1 MKKAVIAWG
10 RMNPVTSGHE
20 KLVNKV
26 ISVAKRD
33 RAEPR
38 IYLSH
43 TQNAKKDPLQY
54 KDKIAMAKKTFG
66 SVMKQ
71 SASRTLIQLM
81 QELQKAGFTEI
92 TMVAG
97 SDRVREYDTLLNKYN
112 GKDYSF
118 DKIKVVSAGERD
130 PDAEG
135 AAGMSATKLRKAAAD
150 GDEKT
155 FMTGVPSKMSNAD
168 AKKLYR
174 LVRKG
179 LLVEEINRIDEEEL
193 ELFTDEELE
202 EFISEVEDWEALD
215 EEYLEERA
223 PLTLQQRIKKARI
236 MKRLAPKLKRQRE
249 IKKFRM
255 APTERLV
262 QRARKLARNL
272 LRKKMAGKRGEGY
285 QSLSPSAKIQVD
297 QLIAKKASSV
307 ERIAKRLLPMV
318 RKKEI
323 ERIRSARSSKSE
335 SLERLETQF
344 EVLSE
349 KIKTPQDPDIADRK
363 GTQPKRYH
371 SGLAKSTKAARDAHF
386 KKGAKMDDDN
396 PAAYK
401 PAPGDATAKTEPS
414 KYTKKYKELFGEQ
427 GALDRAQERI
437 KREKEA
443 NKRRHDRQ
451 LDRAR
456 TQDARAG
463 VRQAAQDN
471 RGVSSSVSEA
481 YELTEKSMDA
491 LKKKAAKSG
500 VSYGT
505 LKKVYDRGVAAWRTG
520 HRPGTTP
527 QQWGYARVNAFIT
540 KKKAG
545 NLNHDKDL
553 ANEYVPEE
561 RQGKQLV
568 HHGETT
574 KNFEICP
581 SALKA
586 FNDNQKA
593 GMGDK
598 EGFHDAVVAVDKY
611 LGFEKELT
619 KKGSA
624 SAADMARMK
633 AMVNIAKQKI
643 SDAGLPGHDYHQTHL
658 DAVKDLMKEMNE
670 GDGLWHNIHKKRR
683 EGRPMRKAYS
693 KGAPTKQDFKNASEG
708 KAHSRAQQAAIAI
721 AKKEKG
727 EYKEGAFSRMAAAQS
742 NKADRTA
749 STNKLKPG
757 LDTFK
762 KKPAEE
768 NFMDGKGPGKPGD
781 AARHGLKGKTLSQLK
796 KIRSSE
802 TASKRK
808 KQLAHWMINMHHNE
822 ETSLDESLQIEKGA
836 GVGTFLTAADLGMKI
851 KAGYANHPSIEEEGG
866 AGEEGT
872 DKLVKKYKKDT
883 PQ

>member
-20 KLVNKV
+20 QLVNKV
-26 ISVAKRD
+26 KSVAR
-33 RAEPR
+33 RERGEPQ

-54 KDKIAMAKKTFG
+54 KDKIAVTKKAFG

-97 SDRVREYDTLLNKYN
+97 SDRVSEYNTLLNKYN
-112 GKDYSF
+112 GKDYTF
-118 DKIKVVSAGERD
+118 DKIKVVSAGQRD

-135 AAGMSATKLRKAAAD
+135 TAGMSATKLRQAAVD

-155 FMTGVPSKMSNAD
+155 FTSGVPSSLSKPD
-168 AKKLYR
+168 TKKLYK

-179 LLVEEINRIDEEEL
+179 LLVEEIESILEEEL
-193 ELFTDEELE
+193 EDFTDEELE
-202 EFISEVEDWEALD
+202 EFVNEVEDWEELD
-215 EEYLEERA
+215 EEYIEERA

-236 MKRLAPKLKRQRE
+236 MKRLAPKLKRQRQ

-272 LRKKMAGKRGEGY
+272 LRKKMAGKRGENY
-285 QSLSPSAKIQVD
+285 NKLSASQKIQVD
-297 QLIAKKASSV
+297 QLIQKKASSV

-323 ERIRSARSSKSE
+323 ERIRSAHGSKNE
-335 SLERLETQF
+335 SVEALQATFDYFTEAT
-344 EVLSE
+344 
-349 KIKTPQDPDIADRK
+349 KTPQDSDIADRK

-371 SGLAKSTKAARDAHF
+371 SGLSKSTKAARDAHF

-401 PAPGDATAKTEPS
+401 PAPGDATAKTKQS

-427 GALDRAQERI
+427 GALDRAQERV

-456 TQDARAG
+456 SQDARAG
-463 VRQAAQDN
+463 VRKAAQDN

-505 LKKVYDRGVAAWRTG
+505 LKKVYNRGVAAWRTG

-553 ANEYVPEE
+553 VNEYIPENYNNWSNQEPITYAKHLTKTFGAPDEMTDSQLCWFDKDGFKRIVIKDEYILHGSPSPHYDFIYCYVDIAVPEKYARALAE
-561 RQGKQLV
+561 SSGSIMIDFLK
-568 HHGETT
+568 GEVGARCGSLTANACT
-574 KNFEICP
+574 LNYV
-581 SALKA
+581 L
-586 FNDNQKA
+586 D
-593 GMGDK
+593 
-598 EGFHDAVVAVDKY
+598 VVAERVKPSKAEY
-611 LGFEKELT
+611 EKRITEMSNMFGEGKT
-619 KKGSA
+619 YTTNWWPDESGD
-624 SAADMARMK
+624 ADPKNQYYAESHSR
-633 AMVNIAKQKI
+633 VCGCDI
-643 SDAGLPGHDYHQTHL
+643 H
-658 DAVKDLMKEMNE
+658 E

-683 EGRPMRKAYS
+683 EGRAPRKPYS
-693 KGAPTKQDFKNASEG
+693 KGAPTKQDFKNASE
-708 KAHSRAQQAAIAI
+708 
-721 AKKEKG
+721 
-727 EYKEGAFSRMAAAQS
+727 
-742 NKADRTA
+742 
-749 STNKLKPG
+749 
-757 LDTFK
+757 
-762 KKPAEE
+762 
-768 NFMDGKGPGKPGD
+768 NFQDGKNPQDKGD
-781 AARHGLKGKTLSQLK
+781 AARHGLTGKTKAQLK
-796 KIRSSE
+796 KIRSSK

-822 ETSLDESLQIEKGA
+822 E
-836 GVGTFLTAADLGMKI
+836 
-851 KAGYANHPSIEEEGG
+851 HG

-883 PQ
+883 P

>member
-20 KLVNKV
+20 QLVNKV
-26 ISVAKRD
+26 KSVAR
-33 RAEPR
+33 RERGEPR

-54 KDKIAMAKKTFG
+54 KDKIAMTKKAFG
-66 SVMKQ
+66 SVVKQ

-97 SDRVREYDTLLNKYN
+97 SDRVSEYNTLLNKYN
-112 GKDYSF
+112 GKDYTF
-118 DKIKVVSAGERD
+118 DKIKVVSAGQRD

-135 AAGMSATKLRKAAAD
+135 TAGMSATKLRQAAVD
-150 GDEKT
+150 GDMET
-155 FMTGVPSKMSNAD
+155 FTSGVPSSLSKPD
-168 AKKLYR
+168 TKKLYK

-179 LLVEEINRIDEEEL
+179 LLVEEIESILEEEL
-193 ELFTDEELE
+193 EDFTDEELE
-202 EFISEVEDWEALD
+202 EFVNEVEDWEELD
-215 EEYLEERA
+215 EEYIEERA

-236 MKRLAPKLKRQRE
+236 MKRLAPKLKRQRQ

-323 ERIRSARSSKSE
+323 ERIRSARSSKNE
-335 SLERLETQF
+335 SVEALQATFDYFTEAT
-344 EVLSE
+344 
-349 KIKTPQDPDIADRK
+349 KTPQDSDIADRK

-371 SGLAKSTKAARDAHF
+371 SGLSKSTKAARDAHF
-386 KKGAKMDDDN
+386 KKGAKMDDNN
-396 PAAYK
+396 PAAYE
-401 PAPGDATAKTEPS
+401 PAPGDATAKTKPS
-414 KYTKKYKELFGEQ
+414 KYTKKYKELFGEKE
-427 GALDRAQERI
+427 AVSKARERI
-437 KREKEA
+437 RREKEA
-443 NKRRHDRQ
+443 DKEKHDRM
-451 LDRAR
+451 LDLAR
-456 TQDARAG
+456 TQDTRAKN
-463 VRQAAQDN
+463 AQN
-471 RGVSSSVSEA
+471 EA

-500 VSYGT
+500 ISYGT
-505 LKKVYDRGVAAWRTG
+505 LKKVYNRGVAAWRTG

-561 RQGKQLV
+561 RKGKQLV

-574 KNFEICP
+574 KNFDICP

-586 FNDNQKA
+586 FDDNQKA

-598 EGFHDAVVAVDKY
+598 DGFHDAVVAVDKY
-611 LGFEKELT
+611 LGFEKSLT
-619 KKGSA
+619 QKGSA
-624 SAADMARMK
+624 SEADMARMK

-643 SDAGLPGHDYHQTHL
+643 SDAGLPGHDYHQVHI
-658 DAVKDLMKEMNE
+658 DAVKELMKEVKE

-683 EGRPMRKAYS
+683 EGRAPRKPYS
-693 KGAPTKQDFKNASEG
+693 KGAPTKQDFKNASE
-708 KAHSRAQQAAIAI
+708 
-721 AKKEKG
+721 
-727 EYKEGAFSRMAAAQS
+727 
-742 NKADRTA
+742 
-749 STNKLKPG
+749 
-757 LDTFK
+757 
-762 KKPAEE
+762 
-768 NFMDGKGPGKPGD
+768 NFQDGKNPQDKGD
-781 AARHGLKGKTLSQLK
+781 AARHGLKGKTKAQLK
-796 KIRSSE
+796 KIRSSK

-822 ETSLDESLQIEKGA
+822 E
-836 GVGTFLTAADLGMKI
+836 
-851 KAGYANHPSIEEEGG
+851 HG

>member
-26 ISVAKRD
+26 VSVAKRE

-38 IYLSH
+38 IYLSN

-54 KDKIAMAKKTFG
+54 KDKIAMAKKAFG
-66 SVMKQ
+66 AMMKQ

-155 FMTGVPSKMSNAD
+155 FMTGIPSKMSNAD

-202 EFISEVEDWEALD
+202 EFISEVDDWESLD
-215 EEYLEERA
+215 EEILQERA
-223 PLTLQQRIKKARI
+223 PLTLQQRIKKARV

-272 LRKKMAGKRGEGY
+272 LRKKMAGKRGEKY
-285 QSLSPSAKIQVD
+285 QSLTPSAKIQVD

-307 ERIAKRLLPMV
+307 ERIAKRMLPMV

-323 ERIRSARSSKSE
+323 ERIRSARSSKKE

-349 KIKTPQDPDIADRK
+349 KVKTPQDPEIADRK

-371 SGLAKSTKAARDAHF
+371 SGLSKSTKAARDAHF

-401 PAPGDATAKTEPS
+401 PAPGDATAKTKPS

-427 GALDRAQERI
+427 DALDRAQERI

-456 TQDARAG
+456 TQDARTG
-463 VRQAAQDN
+463 VRKASQDN

-491 LKKKAAKSG
+491 LKKKASKSG

-527 QQWGYARVNAFIT
+527 QPWGYARVNAFIT

-586 FNDNQKA
+586 FDDNQKA

-643 SDAGLPGHDYHQTHL
+643 SDARLPGHDYHQTHI

-683 EGRPMRKAYS
+683 EGKAPRKPYS

-708 KAHSRAQQAAIAI
+708 
-721 AKKEKG
+721 
-727 EYKEGAFSRMAAAQS
+727 AFSRMAAAQS
-742 NKADRTA
+742 SKADRTA
-749 STNKLKPG
+749 SNDKLRPG
-757 LDTFK
+757 LDTYK

-768 NFMDGKGPGKPGD
+768 NFQDGKNPQDKGD
-781 AARHGLKGKTLSQLK
+781 AARHGLKGKTKAQLK
-796 KIRSSE
+796 KIRSSK

-822 ETSLDESLQIEKGA
+822 ETNLDESLQIEKGA

-851 KAGYANHPSIEEEGG
+851 KAGYADHPSVEEA

-872 DKLVKKYKKDT
+872 DKLAKKYKKDT
-883 PQ
+883 PGQ

>member
-20 KLVNKV
+20 QLVNKV
-26 ISVAKRD
+26 KSVAR
-33 RAEPR
+33 RERGEPR

-54 KDKIAMAKKTFG
+54 KDKIAMTKKAFG
-66 SVMKQ
+66 SVVKQ

-97 SDRVREYDTLLNKYN
+97 SDRVSEYNTLLNKYN
-112 GKDYSF
+112 GKDYTF
-118 DKIKVVSAGERD
+118 DKIKVVSAGQRD

-135 AAGMSATKLRKAAAD
+135 TAGMSATKLRQAAVD
-150 GDEKT
+150 GDMET
-155 FMTGVPSKMSNAD
+155 FTSGVPSSLSKPD
-168 AKKLYR
+168 TKKLYK

-179 LLVEEINRIDEEEL
+179 LLVEEIESILEEEL
-193 ELFTDEELE
+193 EDFTDEELE
-202 EFISEVEDWEALD
+202 EFVNEVEDWEELD
-215 EEYLEERA
+215 EEYIEERA

-236 MKRLAPKLKRQRE
+236 MKRLAPKLKRQRQ

-323 ERIRSARSSKSE
+323 ERIRSARSSKNE
-335 SLERLETQF
+335 SVEALQATFDYFTEAT
-344 EVLSE
+344 
-349 KIKTPQDPDIADRK
+349 KTPQDSDIADRK

-371 SGLAKSTKAARDAHF
+371 PGLSKSTKAARDAHF
-386 KKGAKMDDDN
+386 KKGAKMDDNN

-401 PAPGDATAKTEPS
+401 PAPGDATAKTKPS
-414 KYTKKYKELFGEQ
+414 KYTKKYKELFGEKE
-427 GALDRAQERI
+427 AVSKARERI
-437 KREKEA
+437 RREKEA
-443 NKRRHDRQ
+443 DKEKHDRM
-451 LDRAR
+451 LDLAR
-456 TQDARAG
+456 TQDTRAKN
-463 VRQAAQDN
+463 AQN
-471 RGVSSSVSEA
+471 EA

-500 VSYGT
+500 ISYGT
-505 LKKVYDRGVAAWRTG
+505 LKKVYNRGVAAWRTG

-561 RQGKQLV
+561 RKGKQLV

-574 KNFEICP
+574 KNFDICP

-586 FNDNQKA
+586 FDDNQKA

-598 EGFHDAVVAVDKY
+598 DGFHDAVVAVDKY
-611 LGFEKELT
+611 LGFEKSLT
-619 KKGSA
+619 QKGSA
-624 SAADMARMK
+624 SEADMARMK

-643 SDAGLPGHDYHQTHL
+643 SDAGLPGHDYHQVHI
-658 DAVKDLMKEMNE
+658 DAVKELMKEVKE

-683 EGRPMRKAYS
+683 EGRAPRKPYS
-693 KGAPTKQDFKNASEG
+693 KGAPTKQDFKNASE
-708 KAHSRAQQAAIAI
+708 
-721 AKKEKG
+721 
-727 EYKEGAFSRMAAAQS
+727 
-742 NKADRTA
+742 
-749 STNKLKPG
+749 
-757 LDTFK
+757 
-762 KKPAEE
+762 
-768 NFMDGKGPGKPGD
+768 NFQDGKNPQDKGD
-781 AARHGLKGKTLSQLK
+781 AARHGLKGKTKAQLK
-796 KIRSSE
+796 KIRSSK

-822 ETSLDESLQIEKGA
+822 E
-836 GVGTFLTAADLGMKI
+836 
-851 KAGYANHPSIEEEGG
+851 HG

>member
-10 RMNPVTSGHE
+10 RMNPVTTGHE

-43 TQNAKKDPLQY
+43 TQNPKKDPLQY
-54 KDKIAMAKKTFG
+54 KDKIAMAKKAFG
-66 SVMKQ
+66 TVMKQ
-71 SASRTLIQLM
+71 STSRTLIQLM
-81 QELQKAGFTEI
+81 QELQKAGFTEV

-112 GKDYSF
+112 GKDYTF
-118 DKIKVVSAGERD
+118 DKIKVMSAGERD

-155 FMTGVPSKMSNAD
+155 FMSGVPSNLSRAD
-168 AKKLYR
+168 AKKLYT
-174 LVRKG
+174 LIRKG
-179 LLVEEINRIDEEEL
+179 LLVEEINQIDEEEL
-193 ELFTDEELE
+193 ELFTDEELDE
-202 EFISEVEDWEALD
+202 LVNEIEDWDELD

-236 MKRLAPKLKRQRE
+236 MKRLAPKLKRSRE

-262 QRARKLARNL
+262 QRSRKLARNL
-272 LRKKMAGKRGEGY
+272 LRKKMAGKRGEQY

-297 QLIAKKASSV
+297 TLIQKKASSV

-323 ERIRSARSSKSE
+323 ERIRSARTTKKE
-335 SLERLETQF
+335 SIERFDNVFDAIF
-344 EVLSE
+344 EV
-349 KIKTPQDPDIADRK
+349 KTPQDPDIEDRN

-371 SGLAKSTKAARDAHF
+371 TGLAKSTKAARDIHF
-386 KKGAKMDDDN
+386 KKGSKMDDDN

-401 PAPGDATAKTEPS
+401 PAPGDATAKTKPS

-427 GALDRAQERI
+427 DALDRAQDRI

-443 NKRRHDRQ
+443 NKKRHDRQ

-456 TQDARAG
+456 TQDARSE
-463 VRQAAQDN
+463 VRKASQDN

-481 YELTEKSMDA
+481 CELTEKSMDA
-491 LKKKAAKSG
+491 LKKKASKSG

-561 RQGKQLV
+561 RKGKQLV
-568 HHGETT
+568 HHGEVT
-574 KNFEICP
+574 KNFDICP
-581 SALKA
+581 SALDTFDK
-586 FNDNQKA
+586 NQKA

-598 EGFHDAVVAVDKY
+598 DGFHDAVVAVDKY
-611 LGFEKELT
+611 LGFEKALT
-619 KKGSA
+619 DKGSA
-624 SAADMARMK
+624 SEADMARMK

-643 SDAGLPGHDYHQTHL
+643 SDAELPGHDYHQTHI
-658 DAVKDLMKEMNE
+658 DAVKELMKEVN
-670 GDGLWHNIHKKRR
+670 
-683 EGRPMRKAYS
+683 
-693 KGAPTKQDFKNASEG
+693 EG
-708 KAHSRAQQAAIAI
+708 KAHSRVQQAAIAI

-727 EYKEGAFSRMAAAQS
+727 DYKEEAPVIDGKKMHRLGSKPGSYKSLVKRHLGAKAAEKIDKS
-742 NKADRTA
+742 DG
-749 STNKLKPG
+749 NKLV
-757 LDTFK
+757 
-762 KKPAEE
+762 A
-768 NFMDGKGPGKPGD
+768 
-781 AARHGLKGKTLSQLK
+781 KGKRTGNKELV
-796 KIRSSE
+796 
-802 TASKRK
+802 RK
-808 KQLAHWMINMHHNE
+808 GSFIKNVIAKE
-822 ETSLDESLQIEKGA
+822 ELDESLQIEKGA
-836 GVGTFLTAADLGMKI
+836 GVGTFLTASDFGMKI
-851 KAGYANHPSIEEEGG
+851 KAGYANHPSVEEESG

-872 DKLVKKYKKDT
+872 DKLAKKYKKDT
-883 PQ
+883 PGQ

>member
-20 KLVNKV
+20 QLVNKV
-26 ISVAKRD
+26 KSVAR
-33 RAEPR
+33 RERGEPR

-54 KDKIAMAKKTFG
+54 KDKIAMTKKAFG
-66 SVMKQ
+66 SVVKQ

-97 SDRVREYDTLLNKYN
+97 SDRVSEYNTLLNKYN
-112 GKDYSF
+112 GKDYTF
-118 DKIKVVSAGERD
+118 DKIKVVSAGQRD

-135 AAGMSATKLRKAAAD
+135 TAGMSATKLRQAAVD
-150 GDEKT
+150 GDMET
-155 FMTGVPSKMSNAD
+155 FTSGVPSSLSKPD
-168 AKKLYR
+168 TKKLYK

-179 LLVEEINRIDEEEL
+179 LLVEEIESILEEEL
-193 ELFTDEELE
+193 EDFTDEELE
-202 EFISEVEDWEALD
+202 EFVNEVEDWEELD
-215 EEYLEERA
+215 EEYIEERA

-236 MKRLAPKLKRQRE
+236 MKRLAPKLKRQRQ

-323 ERIRSARSSKSE
+323 ERIRSARSSKNE
-335 SLERLETQF
+335 SVEALQATFDYFTEAT
-344 EVLSE
+344 
-349 KIKTPQDPDIADRK
+349 KTPQDSDIADRK

-371 SGLAKSTKAARDAHF
+371 SGLSKSTKAARDAHF
-386 KKGAKMDDDN
+386 KKGAKMDDNN

-401 PAPGDATAKTEPS
+401 PAPGDATAKTKPS
-414 KYTKKYKELFGEQ
+414 KYTKKYKELFGEKE
-427 GALDRAQERI
+427 AVSKARERI
-437 KREKEA
+437 RREKEA
-443 NKRRHDRQ
+443 DKEKHDRM
-451 LDRAR
+451 LDLAR
-456 TQDARAG
+456 TQDTRAKN
-463 VRQAAQDN
+463 AQN
-471 RGVSSSVSEA
+471 EA

-500 VSYGT
+500 ISYGT
-505 LKKVYDRGVAAWRTG
+505 LKKVYNRGVAAWRTG

-561 RQGKQLV
+561 RKGKQLV

-574 KNFEICP
+574 KNFDICP

-586 FNDNQKA
+586 FDDNQKA

-598 EGFHDAVVAVDKY
+598 DGFHDAVVAVDKY
-611 LGFEKELT
+611 LGFEKSLT
-619 KKGSA
+619 QKGSA
-624 SAADMARMK
+624 SEADMARMK

-643 SDAGLPGHDYHQTHL
+643 SDAGLPGHDYHQVHI
-658 DAVKDLMKEMNE
+658 DAVKELMKEVKE

-683 EGRPMRKAYS
+683 EGRAPRKPYS
-693 KGAPTKQDFKNASEG
+693 KGAPTKQDFKNASE
-708 KAHSRAQQAAIAI
+708 
-721 AKKEKG
+721 
-727 EYKEGAFSRMAAAQS
+727 
-742 NKADRTA
+742 
-749 STNKLKPG
+749 
-757 LDTFK
+757 
-762 KKPAEE
+762 
-768 NFMDGKGPGKPGD
+768 NFQDGKNPQDKGD
-781 AARHGLKGKTLSQLK
+781 AARHGLKGKTKAQLK
-796 KIRSSE
+796 KIRSSK

-822 ETSLDESLQIEKGA
+822 E
-836 GVGTFLTAADLGMKI
+836 
-851 KAGYANHPSIEEEGG
+851 HG